1 MYMEFRKMVLM
12 NQFAGQAQRC
22 RYSEQTEDHPGQGK
36 GGTDWDSSTE
46 TYILPYVKQIGNG
59 KLLYSTESSTQCL
72 WQPRGVGCGREVQDG
87 GDICV
92 VLVRQKPTPHCKA
105 IIIQLK
111 KNFKNCKKKKKKRKR
126 AVITHSDRSSA
137 DQSFLNHWM
146 M

>member
-1 MYMEFRKMVLM
+1 MGSCCITQR
-12 NQFAGQAQRC
+12 AQPSVC
-22 RYSEQTEDHPGQGK
+22 DN
-36 GGTDWDSSTE
+36 
-46 TYILPYVKQIGNG
+46 L
-59 KLLYSTESSTQCL
+59 
-72 WQPRGVGCGREVQDG
+72 RGVGCGREVQDG

-111 KNFKNCKKKKKKRKR
+111 INFKNCKKKKRKR
-126 AVITHSDRSSA
+126 AVITHNDQSSA